1 MKKLFSLFTAF
12 ILSLTMMTSV
22 GAIGLT
28 PIEDET
34 NLCIETAAVPD
45 NVTTYAADIFMH
57 MSKSVWSSFGI
68 FGSQLNNLSLSQGF
82 RMISVNTMR
91 YSDIAYYF
99 LVYSGDSVVAI
110 MTISNVNGKLGFQI
124 ERNLLTVDISERM
137 RPSAQPYKIYVSD
150 NAYYFVQSNR
160 IIHTS
165 SEEYLY
171 DKDKIANDCAVIS
184 NNIAS
189 CSDNVM
195 NTTIANTGAPIATCS
210 FSNSVDSSST
220 NSVLLSVVH
229 VSNEKVEYTITVDGK
244 EMIDEQWVCWAA
256 STASLCNYYKRGC
269 PDTYSQF
276 DLFDAES
283 IKKDLINER
292 LATNSDLLTNI
303 FEIVPFINE
312 RLPTYGYGDLKYA
325 YTHSILPWN
334 VVKNSLNA
342 KRPSVT
348 AWVNRDNNN
357 NAISGHALV
366 LKGYSYPPD
375 NPTQDSYYMM
385 HFMDPNTQAISTP
398 SGNIY
403 PPVCIGYNTHAYTT
417 NNVTYVWE
425 ETTCLNSYK

>member
-68 FGSQLNNLSLSQGF
+68 CGSQLNNLSLSQGF

-150 NAYYFVQSNR
+150 NAYYFVQNNR

-165 SEEYLY
+165 TEEYLY

-195 NTTIANTGAPIATCS
+195 NTTIANTGVSVANCS
-210 FSNSVDSSST
+210 FTET
-220 NSVLLSVVH
+220 NEVFYGGEICNLVYIK
-229 VSNEKVEYTITVDGK
+229 NKTYMVEGEENPRGT
-244 EMIDEQWVCWAA
+244 CWA
-256 STASLCNYYKRGC
+256 SCVASLCYYYKKGC
-269 PDTYSQF
+269 SGTLTDNDY
-276 DLFDAES
+276 LLAEKLRDD
-283 IKKDLINER
+283 ILDER
-292 LATNSDLLTNI
+292 FATNNGDYATNMR
-303 FEIVPFINE
+303 ELVPFINE
-312 RLPTYGYGDLKYA
+312 RLPLYGYGNLSYYFTNSKLSWNSVMS
-325 YTHSILPWN
+325 SIGN
-334 VVKNSLNA
+334 

-348 AWVNRDNNN
+348 GWYYYDN
-357 NAISGHALV
+357 AKGEYTKGHAMV
-366 LKGYSYPPD
+366 LSGYNFALHDPSLEQY
-375 NPTQDSYYMM
+375 
-385 HFMDPNTQAISTP
+385 HFLQLRNSDIIPIYVEH
-398 SGNIY
+398 GFYIY
-403 PPVCIGYNTHAYTT
+403 PNSIVGYDSPYVDK
-417 NNVTYVWE
+417 NNPYVWND
-425 ETTCLNSYK
+425 TVLC